1 MLETAA
7 HATFALDIATLLVVA
22 TRIVL
27 RSMIGSA
34 YTFLTAA
41 ELWRERR
48 KHLLRR
54 WLAIF
59 VPMAHGAV
67 FLVPIPLASVLPA
80 DGGIVTLA
88 SGWVAVFALETLLY
102 VVGTA
107 FIVLAVSK
115 ERTVRIHKAAALTDP
130 MTGLFNRRGFME
142 TAELLMARQAQRGE
156 PVSVLMFD

>member
-1 MLETAA
+1 M
-7 HATFALDIATLLVVA
+7 
-22 TRIVL
+22 R
-27 RSMIGSA
+27 RSRWTSRHCWSSPPASPRCSACFCCSRGSRTVSA

-80 DGGIVTLA
+80 DGGIVMLA
-88 SGWVAVFALETLLY
+88 SGWVAVFALEVMLY
-102 VVGTA
+102 LVGTA
-107 FIVLAVSK
+107 FIVLAVAK

-130 MTGLFNRRGFME
+130 MTGLFNRRGFI
-142 TAELLMARQAQRGE
+142 
-156 PVSVLMFD
+156 